1 MQVQTTKIGKAYA
14 AYTFFKFVGAAILL
28 LVVGMGT
35 KAEVENYY
43 TPSNC
48 QHCAEQAMINPNV
61 LYEYGK
67 CSMAPFGRS
76 NALTSTGEPE
86 AAPPPHWTTEKNLL
100 KEPSR
105 WGDSPLNSRVSSYVL
120 DTAIV
125 LGGGIII
132 GCLAGLP
139 AFSAQFDMTN
149 LLIASMYAS
158 ILYMGFLM
166 FVANRVFELYQD
178 PTGCYVS
185 ALPATFH
192 FAEFVI
198 WTIYILTVFIG
209 CCFGLLT
216 DSYGTVCTG
225 TAYLVMIVY
234 SFYSLVAGA
243 RNLMETTRPWHMLF
257 NVLAFLSTWEIPIVF
272 SGLAGLF
279 LCFGFRA
286 AQSGRGVET
295 SQLRGLLTGIFRSDD
310 DHQRPDGPP
319 NRQQVLDTPEVG
331 AFEER
336 GIPATQERHDFV

>member
-1 MQVQTTKIGKAYA
+1 MD
-14 AYTFFKFVGAAILL
+14 
-28 LVVGMGT
+28 
-35 KAEVENYY
+35 
-43 TPSNC
+43 
-48 QHCAEQAMINPNV
+48 
-61 LYEYGK
+61 
-67 CSMAPFGRS
+67 
-76 NALTSTGEPE
+76 NA
-86 AAPPPHWTTEKNLL
+86 KNLL

-120 DTAIV
+120 DTGIV

-132 GCLAGLP
+132 ACLAGLP
-139 AFSAQFDMTN
+139 AFSAQFDMSN
-149 LLIASMYAS
+149 LLAATMYAS

-178 PTGCYVS
+178 PSGCYVS
-185 ALPATFH
+185 ALPAAYH
-192 FAEFVI
+192 FSEFII

-216 DSYGTVCTG
+216 DSYGTLCTA

-234 SFYSLVAGA
+234 SFYSLFAGA
-243 RNLMETTRPWHMLF
+243 RNLMETGRPWHILF

-286 AQSGRGVET
+286 SQSGRGVET
-295 SQLRGLLTGIFRSDD
+295 SQLRGLLSGFFNSDEE
-310 DHQRPDGPP
+310 QRERDLPP
-319 NRQQVLDTPEVG
+319 NRALDTTSEVG

-336 GIPATQERHDFV
+336 GTTTQERHDFV